1 MGGKKWRAI
10 AKAHGLNLG
19 RLVSE
24 AKAAHEAIEAKG
36 LHPGV
41 KEKLVAGSP
50 LEAVQ

>member
-1 MGGKKWRAI
+1 MGGKKWMAI
-10 AKAHGLNLG
+10 AMACGLNLR

-36 LHPGV
+36 RLDAR
-41 KEKLVAGSP
+41 EDLATTSP